1 MTQTP
6 HGQPMQPPLRNLRVL
21 DLTHFLSGPFATMI
35 LGDLGAEIIK
45 IEPPGGDPTRQIPPF
60 HDDGVGTFYFSVNR
74 NKKSL
79 VLDLKRDDDRE
90 TFLSLVETADVV
102 CENFRPGV
110 LERLGIGYDTLVE
123 RKPDIVLCSIFGF
136 DSEGEYADRPAVDTL
151 VQALSGVMS
160 LTGERDGPPARVGIQ
175 IGDTGAGL
183 WAAIAVLAGLQGR
196 HADGK
201 PRHVEVSLFDA
212 QLGLLVW
219 QAQDFLSF
227 GTVYTRMGTRHATL
241 PPSQAFRCADG
252 RYVYATPSALPRWW
266 RGYCEALHLPHLE
279 TDARFSDLSLRQRN
293 RDELETL
300 LEAQFASR
308 DSDYWV
314 EQFRKHGVPAALVQT
329 VKEAFEFPTVERRN
343 MIISVSNANGSVARM
358 VGNPVKTGA
367 EERFSVPPGLGE
379 HTHEILEHIKA
390 RSGIHDEHNK

>member
-1 MTQTP
+1 M
-6 HGQPMQPPLRNLRVL
+6 RNLRVL

-74 NKKSL
+74 NKRSV
-79 VLDLKRDDDRE
+79 VLDLKRDEDRE

-110 LERLGIGYDTLVE
+110 LDRLGIGYDALVK

-136 DSEGEYADRPAVDTL
+136 DNEGEYADRPAVDTL
-151 VQALSGVMS
+151 VQALSGIMS

-183 WAAIAVLAGLQGR
+183 WAAIAVLAGLHGR

-252 RYVYATPSALPRWW
+252 RYVYATPSALPHWW
-266 RGYCEALHLPHLE
+266 RGYCEALHLPDLA
-279 TDARFSDLSLRQRN
+279 TDARFADLSLRQRN
-293 RDELETL
+293 RDALEAL

-308 DSDYWV
+308 KSGYWIAR
-314 EQFRKHGVPAALVQT
+314 FREHDVPAALVQT

-343 MIISVSNANGSVARM
+343 MVVHVQDANGRVTRM
-358 VGNPVKTGA
+358 VGNPVKTGS
-367 EERFSVPPGLGE
+367 EERFAAPPGLGE
-379 HTHEILEHIKA
+379 HTSEILERMNA
-390 RSGIHDEHNK
+390 WSDDNDEHGKYSRIA